1 MKKIDYVEEIK
12 KSAKDIDFDEATK
25 ILFED
30 YVDFNKTSAKNF
42 LKTIQQSNRE
52 NFFKVP
58 YEHVDYIY
66 FGNVDRKRA
75 QNMCYMYV
83 NDDKGTCL
91 KYVYL
96 DYGEPD
102 NGHIEFADIP
112 NPENFVKQFL
122 NLAYAVGMKFVKGKP
137 KDPKQY
143 HYYIHLSNGEEYCST
158 RKYRNAFSY
167 FYTLCHRYLSYNM
180 SLYIRRIMQDRS
192 LDSLDKLINAS
203 EESKKLYMNA
213 KQMFDNFDFLYA
225 VMKSLD
231 SKRKMEIFNKC
242 VDKNESYMNHRYMD
256 NLFNYVDTA
265 TSFDRWGIPERVVF
279 LQDIAE
285 KRKNTELARELYD
298 KLTNLYDDKLA
309 AIEMFTILETE
320 AMQRKMLD
328 YLNTGETN
336 TSKIFSKYTDI
347 TIEHFGEI

>member
-12 KSAKDIDFDEATK
+12 KSAKDIDFDDATK
-25 ILFED
+25 RLFED
-30 YVDFNKTSAKNF
+30 YVDFNKTSADEF
-42 LKTIQQSNRE
+42 LDIIQQSNRE
-52 NFFKVP
+52 TFIKIP
-58 YEHVDYIY
+58 YEQVDCMYI
-66 FGNVDRKRA
+66 GNVDKERA
-75 QNMCYMYV
+75 QNMCYMYA
-83 NDDKGTCL
+83 NDDNGACL

-96 DYGEPD
+96 DYGKPD
-102 NGHIEFADIP
+102 YEHSEFADIP

-122 NLAYAVGMKFVKGKP
+122 NLAYAVGIEFINGKL
-137 KDPKQY
+137 KNLKRY
-143 HYYIHLSNGEEYCST
+143 HYSLHLANGKEYHAT
-158 RKYRNAFSY
+158 YKNKKALSY
-167 FYTLCHRYLSYNM
+167 FHTLCHRYLSYNM

-347 TIEHFGEI
+347 TIEHFGEM